1 MNWVNHYLTEAVY
14 VDGGRGPVEYDCWGL
29 VREVRAKHLA
39 LSELPS
45 YGDLRNDNPKMFT
58 KAYRAES
65 AKLVECGAE
74 HGAIAAVMIGE
85 ICTHV
90 AVVLDFDGELF
101 VLEINPEKSARRVRL
116 CEWLKAHGRVTF
128 HTDRK
133 HD

>member
-29 VREVRAKHLA
+29 VREVRAKHLG

-45 YGDLRNDNPKMFT
+45 YGDLRNDKPKMFT
-58 KAYRAES
+58 RAYRDES
-65 AKLVECGAE
+65 AKLRPCDPE

-90 AVVLDFDGELF
+90 AVVLDLDGELF
-101 VLEINPEKSARRVRL
+101 ILEINPDKSARRVRL
-116 CEWLKAHGRVTF
+116 CEWLRGHGRVTF
-128 HTDRK
+128 HTDRTE
-133 HD
+133 